1 VATIDATIFSQ
12 AMATAAEEKGLGL
25 CYLGTVNYMAKEISS
40 LLGLPKG
47 VIPVTTLTIGY
58 PDEEPQ
64 LTERLPLSSIVHYE
78 KYNDYS
84 DDDIKTMY
92 KDIEENPINKQYVKE
107 NNKENLAQVFTS
119 VRYNKKDNEEFSKKY
134 KEFIKDSFCEL

>member
-1 VATIDATIFSQ
+1 MMILRA
-12 AMATAAEEKGLGL
+12 
-25 CYLGTVNYMAKEISS
+25 
-40 LLGLPKG
+40 
-47 VIPVTTLTIGY
+47 
-58 PDEEPQ
+58 
-64 LTERLPLSSIVHYE
+64 
-78 KYNDYS
+78 
-84 DDDIKTMY
+84 MY